1 MSLPSDLEIG
11 DALIEVI
18 GGYTFWLH
26 NGESRTIGSGPQA
39 NVRIEHPSVAPLHLR
54 IDNKVA
60 FPGYPP
66 SHPYNSMVLVSD
78 IGGASSGP
86 DLFGGDEGPSR
97 TGVVKDVSR
106 NFVMPLALGEMAPM
120 NNGTVVLFGDL
131 QLRLV
136 TGG

>member
-1 MSLPSDLEIG
+1 MSLPSCPANG

-18 GGYTFWLH
+18 GGYTFRIRP
-26 NGESRTIGSGPQA
+26 GESCTIGSGPGA
-39 NVRIEHPSVAPLHLR
+39 NVRIGHPSVAALHLR

-97 TGVVKDVSR
+97 TGIVKDVSR
-106 NFVMPLALGEMAPM
+106 NFVMPLALGEMTSM